1 MISLCDDVER
11 LVLCEVRESKRMVS
25 GFLGK
30 ELLRKELRVRISCSP
45 LEFKSDANLAV
56 PRLHLAVPRLSDAWL
71 GLSDKTKLD
80 SLLNGQR
87 FDNSN
92 RWLFSWLFFA
102 AVVGANVR

>member
-56 PRLHLAVPRLSDAWL
+56 PRLSDAWL